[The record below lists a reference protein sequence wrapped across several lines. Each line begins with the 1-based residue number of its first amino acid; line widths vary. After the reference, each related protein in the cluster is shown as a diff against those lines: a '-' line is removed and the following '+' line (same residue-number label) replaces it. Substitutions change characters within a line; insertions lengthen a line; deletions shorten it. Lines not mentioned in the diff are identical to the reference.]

1 MFKVF
6 TTPARF
12 NSNEIQFQIWKDDK
26 RTNLGSKCLMSGSF
40 FIDNWSERDL
50 EYLGADI
57 KALIIKEFRA
67 IKSSKKFNQIPRSEY
82 EE

>member
-1 MFKVF
+1 MHQFMFHIS

-12 NSNEIQFQIWKDDK
+12 NSNEIHFQIWKEDG
-26 RTNLGSKCLMSGSF
+26 RTKLGSKELMSGSF

-57 KALIIKEFRA
+57 KALIIKEFRK
-67 IKSSKKFNQIPRSEY
+67 IKKS
-82 EE
+82 